1 MKILLPINR
10 VVDYNVTI
18 QVKKDH
24 SGVDIENA
32 PHAMNPFDAIAVE
45 AGIQLKEQYGDIEL
59 IVVSIGDCQ
68 CHETCRQALA
78 MGADQAIVIDTN
90 VQPETLTTAKILAQI
105 CQQHAIDLVIMGKQ
119 AIDYDHNQTGQMLA
133 ALLDW
138 PQGCHISSIDLN
150 QNKVNIEREV
160 DNGLENLILTLPCV
174 LTTDLRLNQ
183 PRFAKLPDI
192 IKAKSKPLTIVP
204 IAQFN
209 LENEPQHQVILQYNT
224 PPQRQPGKT
233 LNDVDE
239 LIAILKQQGVMV

>member
-1 MKILLPINR
+1 MKILLPIKR

-24 SGVDIENA
+24 SGVDTENA
-32 PHAMNPFDAIAVE
+32 PHAINPFDAIAVE
-45 AGIQLKEQYGDIEL
+45 AGIQLKEQHGDIEL
-59 IVVSIGDCQ
+59 IVIGIGDSQ

-90 VQPETLTTAKILAQI
+90 TQPEPLTVAKICAQI

-138 PQGCHISSIDLN
+138 PQGCYISSIDLHKS
-150 QNKVNIEREV
+150 KVNIEREV
-160 DNGLENLILTLPCV
+160 DNGLETLALSLPCV
-174 LTTDLRLNQ
+174 LTTDLRLNE

-192 IKAKSKPLTIVP
+192 IKAKSKPLTILP

-209 LENEPQHQVILQYNT
+209 LDNEPQHQTILQYNT

-239 LIAILKQQGVMV
+239 LIAILKQQGVMA